1 MIDFRNY
8 RPKPDLL
15 KGRVILVTGSGRGI
29 GRAAALAFAAH
40 GATLIL
46 HGRDVSKLEALY
58 DEIEAAGGAQPTI
71 LPLDLASARDRDFEN
86 LALAIE
92 SQLGRLDG
100 ILHNASHFDHLGP
113 LDQQHLDQWLLSLRV
128 NLAAPFA
135 LTRACTYLL
144 KAAPDASVLLTA
156 ETHALQPK
164 AYWGSLA
171 VAKSG
176 LPALAKIQAQE
187 WDTQPHMRIN
197 VLVPGTV
204 DSPQRRQTHPGEA
217 RASRATPE
225 QLMPAYLYLLGP
237 DSRGVSGQIVYAQD

>member
-1 MIDFRNY
+1 MIDLKQY
-8 RPKPDLL
+8 RPDSELL
-15 KGRVILVTGSGRGI
+15 KDRAILVTGAGRGI
-29 GRAAALAFAAH
+29 GRVAALTLAKH
-40 GATLIL
+40 GATVIV
-46 HGRDVSKLEALY
+46 HGRDVAKLESLY

-71 LPLDLASARDRDFEN
+71 LPLDLAAARDRDFEN

-113 LDQQHLDQWLLSLRV
+113 LDQQRLDEWLVSLRV
-128 NLAAPFA
+128 NLAVPFA

-144 KAAPDASVLLTA
+144 KNAPDAAVVLTA

-176 LPALAKIQAQE
+176 LIALATIQAQE
-187 WDTQPHMRIN
+187 WETHAHLRIN
-197 VLVPGTV
+197 VVVPGPV
-204 DSPQRRQTHPGEA
+204 DAPQRRKTHPGEA
-217 RASRATPE
+217 RETRATPAA
-225 QLMPAYLYLLGP
+225 LMPAYLYLLGP
-237 DSRGVSGQIVYAQD
+237 DSRGVSGQVVQAQD

>member
-1 MIDFRNY
+1 MLNIKQYQPN
-8 RPKPDLL
+8 PHLL
-15 KGRVILVTGSGRGI
+15 KDRVLLVTGAGRGI
-29 GRAAALAFAAH
+29 GRVAALTFARY
-40 GATLIL
+40 GATVIL
-46 HGRDVSKLEALY
+46 HGRDVAKLEAVY
-58 DEIEAAGGAQPTI
+58 DEIEAGGGAQPTI
-71 LPLDLASARDRDFEN
+71 LPLDLAAARDRDFEN

-113 LDQQHLDQWLLSLRV
+113 LEQQRLDEWLVSLRV

-144 KAAPDASVLLTA
+144 KAAPDAAVVLTA

-176 LPALAKIQAQE
+176 LAALAQIQAQE
-187 WDTQPHMRIN
+187 WDSEPHLRIN
-197 VLVPGTV
+197 VLVPGAV
-204 DSPQRRQTHPGEA
+204 DTPQRRQTHPGEA
-217 RASRATPE
+217 RERRATAE
-225 QLMPAYLYLLGP
+225 QLMPAYLYLIGP
-237 DSRGVSGQIVYAQD
+237 DSRGVSGQIVQAQD

>member
-1 MIDFRNY
+1 MDFKQYQPRA
-8 RPKPDLL
+8 DLL
-15 KGRVILVTGSGRGI
+15 KDRAILVTGAGRGI
-29 GRAAALAFAAH
+29 GRVAALTLAKY
-40 GATLIL
+40 GATVIL
-46 HGRDVSKLEALY
+46 HGRDVAKLESLY

-71 LPLDLASARDRDFEN
+71 LPLDLAAARDRDFEN

-113 LDQQHLDQWLLSLRV
+113 LDQQRLDEWLISLRV
-128 NLAAPFA
+128 NLAVPFA

-144 KAAPDASVLLTA
+144 KNAPDAAVVVTA

-176 LPALAKIQAQE
+176 LIALATIQAQE
-187 WDTQPHMRIN
+187 WETHAHLRIN
-197 VLVPGTV
+197 VLVPGPV
-204 DSPQRRQTHPGEA
+204 DAPQRRKTHPGEPRDA
-217 RASRATPE
+217 RATP
-225 QLMPAYLYLLGP
+225 QALMPAYLYLLGP
-237 DSRGVSGQIVYAQD
+237 DSRGISGQVVQAQD